1 MRTIILITKSSDA
14 CAYGV
19 GTYGTQ
25 LKLCLQSSP
34 EFDLR
39 VVHIVSGEDKEAR
52 VRFEENGNTIVI
64 PQGPYYTA
72 DKDDTFQR
80 GDRTFT

>member
-1 MRTIILITKSSDA
+1 MRTIILITESSNA

-19 GTYGTQ
+19 GTYSAQ

-39 VVHIVSGEDKEAR
+39 VVHIVSGEDKEAT
-52 VRFEENGNTIVI
+52 VRFEENGTTIVI
-64 PQGPYYTA
+64 PKGAYYTA
-72 DKDDTFQR
+72 DKDDTFLKGVAR
-80 GDRTFT
+80 